1 MYSRWNAGPAARVT
15 RAAISVLLAVLAVS
29 PIATPAYAADPPTHA
44 AWVPATSFESPD
56 GIRRAIT
63 AAVAAGIGTI
73 VAPAPLYHEGGP
85 DRFMELVQQAHEHQL
100 LVFASIDVDR
110 ATAAG
115 EVPVS
120 RNHVIYQHPEW
131 LMVPRA
137 LAPELLTLDTR
148 SPEYVG
154 RLARWTRTNG
164 LDGVYL
170 SPLPDEAPGF
180 VAARVASVLK
190 RYPIDGVQLDAARYP
205 GDDFDYGREAIEAFR
220 QNIRPSLSGNERVR
234 VDGDESLDPFAY
246 PNAFPDAWRRF
257 RQTQLTRLVQ
267 IVRTAIAATTPGI
280 PVIAAVSGAVDT
292 DLQDHFQDWRTWV
305 EKRLIDAVSI
315 RSGSMTTIVA
325 DPTSLV
331 TVAEAGAT
339 STGR

>member
-1 MYSRWNAGPAARVT
+1 MYSCWIARQAP
-15 RAAISVLLAVLAVS
+15 RAAIPVLLAVLAGAQF
-29 PIATPAYAADPPTHA
+29 ATPVNAAAPPTHA
-44 AWVPATSFESPD
+44 AWVPAASFESPD
-56 GIRRAIT
+56 GIRRAIVAT
-63 AAVAAGIGTI
+63 VAAGIGTI
-73 VAPAPLYHEGGP
+73 VAPAPLYPDGGP
-85 DRFMELVQQAHEHQL
+85 DRFLELVQQAHEHRL
-100 LVFASIDVDR
+100 LVFASIDIDR
-110 ATAAG
+110 VAAAG
-115 EVPVS
+115 EVPAS

-164 LDGVYL
+164 VDGLYV

-180 VAARVASVLK
+180 VASLVAAVLK
-190 RYPIDGVQLDAARYP
+190 RYPVDGVQLDAVRYP
-205 GDDFDYGREAIEAFR
+205 ADNFDYGRQALDAFR
-220 QNIRPSLSGNERVR
+220 QSIRPSLAGTERAR
-234 VDGDESLDPFAY
+234 VDSDEALDPFAY

-267 IVRTAIAATTPGI
+267 IVRGAITITTPGI
-280 PVIAAVSGAVDT
+280 PVIAAVSGAMET
-292 DLQDHFQDWRTWV
+292 DLQDHFQDWGAWV

-331 TVAEAGAT
+331 TLAEAGGP
-339 STGR
+339 SSGR

>member
-1 MYSRWNAGPAARVT
+1 MYFRSMSGLASRVARV
-15 RAAISVLLAVLAVS
+15 AISVLLSTVAAGQIV
-29 PIATPAYAADPPTHA
+29 TPAYAADPPTHA
-44 AWVPATSFESPD
+44 TWIPAASFESTD
-56 GIRRAIT
+56 AIRRAIT
-63 AAVAAGIGTI
+63 ATVAAGIGTI

-85 DRFMELVQQAHEHQL
+85 DRFLELVQQAHEHRL
-100 LVFASIDVDR
+100 LVFASIDIDR
-110 ATAAG
+110 AAPAG
-115 EVPVS
+115 DVPAS

-137 LAPELLTLDTR
+137 IAPELLTLDSR

-164 LDGVYL
+164 VDGVYV
-170 SPLPDEAPGF
+170 SPLPDDAPAF
-180 VAARVASVLK
+180 VAALVTGVLK

-205 GDDFDYGREAIEAFR
+205 ADDFDYGRQAIDAFR
-220 QNIRPSLSGNERVR
+220 QSMRTSLSAVERTR
-234 VDGDESLDPFAY
+234 VDSDETLDAFAY

-267 IVRTAIAATTPGI
+267 VVRTAISVASPGI
-280 PVIAAVSGAVDT
+280 PVIAAVSGVMET
-292 DLQDHFQDWRTWV
+292 DLQDHFQDWGAWV

-325 DPTSLV
+325 DPTTLV
-331 TVAEAGAT
+331 TLADAG
-339 STGR
+339 SPSSGR